1 MDRMMLSSEDVSVQ
15 KLDRGKRA
23 IAKALECIRGRE
35 VIQFQ
40 ISVVGHRERCLEV
53 QSAVVMKDC

>member
-1 MDRMMLSSEDVSVQ
+1 LQFFDPEDVSVQ
-15 KLDRGKRA
+15 QLDRGKRA

-40 ISVVGHRERCLEV
+40 ISVGW
-53 QSAVVMKDC
+53 A